1 MRKECLVEC
10 IIKYYRCFSMLRYQG
25 VFIVQ
30 YACKLS
36 STKDSPYFCI
46 ETSVH
51 ISETCISQCLMTS
64 SLCNMPANH
73 AIPDYVTFDC
83 DESVLVRSVQTL
95 AGRCNWLPVTTFTT
109 CQLKSACQ
117 YDRCCVSPWDR
128 HILYDE
134 YWRDIIA

>member
-46 ETSVH
+46 DTSVH

-64 SLCNMPANH
+64 SLCNIPANH

-109 CQLKSACQ
+109 CQNWNQPVKMTGAASVPGIGT
-117 YDRCCVSPWDR
+117 CCMMNIGV
-128 HILYDE
+128 IL
-134 YWRDIIA
+134 